1 MAIKALIFD
10 LEGVMLQTVDEDLP
24 TTLARQ
30 LGRSVEEVRPAF
42 YSEINDQVDLGHGTQ
57 EDFWDHVLRSLGL
70 PQENRH
76 ILEKFYETE
85 LYIDPNMLEAVRS
98 YRKSYKTGLLS
109 NYTCDLRNRLATHW
123 SVDGAFDEIIISCE
137 VGLIKP
143 DPAIY
148 RLMLERM
155 GCSAEE
161 SLFVDDKQVNIDGA
175 AALGMKT
182 VLFHSVKQGLSEI
195 AVILASRG

>member
-10 LEGVMLQTVDEDLP
+10 LEGVLLQTADEDLP

-30 LGRSVEEVRPAF
+30 LGRPVEDVRPAF
-42 YSEINDQVDLGHGTQ
+42 YSEINDRVDLGHGTQ
-57 EDFWDHVLRSLGL
+57 EDFWDHVLQSLGL
-70 PQENRH
+70 PQSERI

-85 LYIDPNMLEAVRS
+85 LYIDQRMLEAVRA
-98 YRKSYKTGLLS
+98 YRKRYKTGLLS
-109 NYTCDLRNRLATHW
+109 NYTCDLRGRLQTHW

-148 RLMLERM
+148 RLMLERL
-155 GCSAEE
+155 GCRAEE
-161 SLFVDDKQVNIDGA
+161 SVFVDDKQINIDGA

-182 VLFHSVKQGLSEI
+182 VLFNSVEQGL
-195 AVILASRG
+195 ADLDAILAVQG